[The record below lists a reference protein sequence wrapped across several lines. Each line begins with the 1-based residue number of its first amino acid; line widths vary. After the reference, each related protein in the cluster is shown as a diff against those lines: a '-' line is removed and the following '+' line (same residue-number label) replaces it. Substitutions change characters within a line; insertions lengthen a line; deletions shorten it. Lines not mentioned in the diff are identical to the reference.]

1 MGEGVRIDKWLWAV
15 RIFKSRSLA
24 TDFCKR
30 GRVLI
35 AEEAVKPSR
44 NIHVGDVITVRK
56 PPLTLTYK
64 VTGLIDK
71 RGSASVAAGNVTD
84 LTAQE
89 EYDRA
94 KNKQENAFFV
104 RDRGTGRPT
113 KKDRRDIVKLDTQ
126 NSSDDYFTTK
136 ES

>member
-35 AEEAVKPSR
+35 GDEAVKASR
-44 NIHVGDVITVRK
+44 NIHVGDIITVRK
-56 PPLTLTYK
+56 PPLTLTYQ
-64 VTGLIDK
+64 VTGLIEK
-71 RGSASVAAGNVTD
+71 RGSATLAAENAAN
-84 LTAQE
+84 LTPRE
-89 EYDRA
+89 ELDRA
-94 KNKQENAFFV
+94 RNTRENAFFV

-113 KKDRRDIVKLDTQ
+113 KKDRRDLNKMDL
-126 NSSDDYFTTK
+126 
-136 ES
+136 